1 MSYCAFVNGLP
12 ADTSDPNK
20 AYHDTAYGFPVA
32 DDNALLGR
40 LLLEINQAG
49 LSWTLMLKK
58 QAAFEAAYDG
68 LDIAKVAAYGEPER
82 QRLLQDAGI
91 VRNRLKID
99 AAIHNAQRIIEL
111 QRLHG
116 SFKAW
121 LDAQHPLTEDAWLKL
136 FKRHFNFVGGEI
148 VKEFLMS
155 TGYLA
160 GAHTADCPV
169 HTKALATQPAWA
181 DVDKAV

>member
-12 ADTSDPNK
+12 AGTSDPNK
-20 AYHDTAYGFPVA
+20 VYHDTAYGFPVA
-32 DDNALLGR
+32 DDNALFGR

-58 QAAFEAAYDG
+58 QATFEAAYDG
-68 LDIAKVAAYGEPER
+68 FDIAKVAAYGEPER

-99 AAIHNAQRIIEL
+99 AAIHNAHRILEL
-111 QRLHG
+111 QRSHG
-116 SFKAW
+116 SFKRW

-136 FKRHFNFVGGEI
+136 FKRHFKFVGGEI

-155 TGYLA
+155 TGYLP
-160 GAHTADCPV
+160 GAHAPDCPV
-169 HTKALATQPAWA
+169 HARARAAGPAWA
-181 DVDKAV
+181 HQP

>member
-32 DDNALLGR
+32 DDNALFGR

-111 QRLHG
+111 QSSHG

-121 LDAQHPLTEDAWLKL
+121 LDAQHPLTEQAWLKL
-136 FKRHFNFVGGEI
+136 FKRHFKFVGGEI

-169 HTKALATQPAWA
+169 HSKALATQPAWA
-181 DVDKAV
+181 DVDQSV

>member
-20 AYHDTAYGFPVA
+20 VYHDTAYGFPVV
-32 DDNALLGR
+32 DDNALFGR

-58 QAAFEAAYDG
+58 QAAFKAAYDG
-68 LDIAKVAAYGEPER
+68 FDVATVAAYGEPER
-82 QRLLQDAGI
+82 QRLLQDTGI

-99 AAIHNAQRIIEL
+99 AAIHNAQRILEL
-111 QRLHG
+111 QQSHG
-116 SFKAW
+116 SFKCW
-121 LDAQHPLTEDAWLKL
+121 LDAQHPLTEGAWLKL
-136 FKRHFNFVGGEI
+136 FKRHFKFVGGEI

-160 GAHTADCPV
+160 GAHAPDCPV
-169 HTKALATQPAWA
+169 HAHARAAGPAWA
-181 DVDKAV
+181 DQP

>member
-32 DDNALLGR
+32 DDNALFGR

-68 LDIAKVAAYGEPER
+68 FDIAKVAAYGESER

-155 TGYLA
+155 SGYLA
-160 GAHTADCPV
+160 GAHTVDCPV

-181 DVDKAV
+181 DVDQAV